1 MLPNITIDELRLEIV
16 VKNPSQVLVVIN
28 DLFGHQMYGDYFGVT
43 DRYVATLQTGPWQY
57 GFYTVTVYLID
68 SNVAARQAIKTKKFI
83 KNENEVNNA
92 IGSNINAYIQLRF
105 GLEWKIAKPLR
116 LVTAFTYNHFSDGAV
131 KLPNLGINTMTGTVG
146 LIYYPNI
153 EKYKLEMHPV

>member
-1 MLPNITIDELRLEIV
+1 LA
-16 VKNPSQVLVVIN
+16 
-28 DLFGHQMYGDYFGVT
+28 Y
-43 DRYVATLQTGPWQY
+43 A
-57 GFYTVTVYLID
+57 
-68 SNVAARQAIKTKKFI
+68 TKKFI

-116 LVTAFTYNHFSDGAV
+116 LVTAFTYNHYSDGAV

-153 EKYKLEMHPV
+153 EKYKLVMHQDSFSKKTNL